1 MLRDQEDSGGS
12 VRRRPPRLVRRL
24 RNHTALGAAS
34 CSAVAV
40 VFTAIQSTDSLF
52 RASMATAYVGLFL
65 LVATLAFG
73 PVAAFRRRRYPVTTD
88 LRRDTGIWAAIVA
101 IAHVVIGLQVH
112 MRGKMWEY
120 FVHSVR
126 GTFLPRIDPFGA
138 ANYAGAVAAIL
149 LLMLLATSNDASLR
163 RLGARPWQRVH
174 RSAEWALILTLLH
187 AVVYQWVEKRQAGM
201 VVVLLIVGIVALVIR
216 LRAGRARRAR

>member
-1 MLRDQEDSGGS
+1 MTIR
-12 VRRRPPRLVRRL
+12 
-24 RNHTALGAAS
+24 
-34 CSAVAV
+34 
-40 VFTAIQSTDSLF
+40 STDSLF

-88 LRRDTGIWAAIVA
+88 VRRDTGIWAAIVSM
-101 IAHVVIGLQVH
+101 AHVVIGLQVH
-112 MRGKMWEY
+112 VRGKMWEY

-126 GTFLPRIDPFGA
+126 GTFLPRVDPFGA

-149 LLMLLATSNDASLR
+149 LVILLATSNDASLR
-163 RLGARPWQRVH
+163 RLGASTWQRVH

-187 AVVYQWVEKRQAGM
+187 AAAYQWVEKRQARI
-201 VVVLLIVGIVALVIR
+201 VVVLLTVGIIGLVTR
-216 LRAGRARRAR
+216 LAAEHLRRAS